1 VIPPG
6 RSGNV
11 TINLNGVAGVS
22 LPLALA
28 CAPSSG
34 NIGCAVNPPAPVVSG
49 TTAATL
55 VVNAFVVVQGAA
67 SNLPSPLGV
76 SVWSHAEFGATFVLA
91 LLIGF
96 PHRRRRRTMQLSFF
110 AVLLFTMGCNSVS
123 APSPPPT
130 SRNVPAPPGTY
141 TILVTGTANGTIHN
155 VKLTVIVQ

>member
-1 VIPPG
+1 
-6 RSGNV
+6 
-11 TINLNGVAGVS
+11 

-67 SNLPSPLGV
+67 SNLPRPLGK
-76 SVWSHAEFGATFVLA
+76 SDWSHAGFGATFLVTF
-91 LLIGF
+91 LIGF
-96 PHRRRRRTMQLSFF
+96 PYRRRGSMMQLCFF
-110 AVLLFTMGCNSVS
+110 VVLLFTMGCGSVS
-123 APSPPPT
+123 APSPPPS